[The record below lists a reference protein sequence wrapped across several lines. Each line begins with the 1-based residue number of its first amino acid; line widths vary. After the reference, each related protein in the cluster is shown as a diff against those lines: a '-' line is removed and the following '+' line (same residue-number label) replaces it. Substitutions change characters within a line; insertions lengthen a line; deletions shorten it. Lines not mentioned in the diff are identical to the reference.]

1 MQIASPEAGLV
12 SLRKMSD
19 CVVDLPPEYC
29 QYHDNGCEFAQSC
42 LNCHLPICVYDEPG
56 GKQRLLKRRRA
67 AEMARQF
74 TREGKSIG
82 ELAQIFGVSRR
93 TVQRALKIAFGDKP
107 GKRSGDAQF
116 HSEKPDKESR
126 CGKEIHDSFKPP
138 RFIQSDN
145 YDEFRTAVTT
155 KE

>member
-1 MQIASPEAGLV
+1 V

-93 TVQRALKIAFGDKP
+93 TVHRALKIAFGDKP

-116 HSEKPDKESR
+116 ILRSLMPKNLVV
-126 CGKEIHDSFKPP
+126 GKEILDSFHNP

-155 KE
+155 KEQRSERRF

>member
-1 MQIASPEAGLV
+1 M

-42 LNCHLPICVYDEPG
+42 LNCHLPVCVYDEPG

-67 AEMARQF
+67 EEMERQF

-93 TVQRALKIAFGDKP
+93 TVQRALKIAFGDKH

-116 HSEKPDKESR
+116 HSEEPDAEESR
-126 CGKEIHDSFKPP
+126 CGEGNS
-138 RFIQSDN
+138 
-145 YDEFRTAVTT
+145 
-155 KE
+155 

>member
-1 MQIASPEAGLV
+1 MQIASPVAGLV

-29 QYHDNGCEFAQSC
+29 QYHDSGCEFAQSC
-42 LNCHLPICVYDEPG
+42 LNCHLPVCVYDEPG

-74 TREGKSIG
+74 TCEGKSIG

-116 HSEKPDKESR
+116 NSEELDAEESR
-126 CGKEIHDSFKPP
+126 CGEENS
-138 RFIQSDN
+138 
-145 YDEFRTAVTT
+145 
-155 KE
+155 